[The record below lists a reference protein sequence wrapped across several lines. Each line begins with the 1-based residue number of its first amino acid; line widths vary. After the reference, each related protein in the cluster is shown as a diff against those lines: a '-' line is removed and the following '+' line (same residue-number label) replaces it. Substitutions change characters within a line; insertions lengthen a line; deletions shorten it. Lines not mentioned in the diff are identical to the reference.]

1 MLLSVIMLLWF
12 LFLELLLLNGLEF
25 ILDLL
30 WNFLMSS
37 ILQMLQALCHLHWLF
52 IWIFILVIET
62 INRNHT
68 TLAIPRDIDLL
79 TLLVRRVFGAPVRI
93 LSVDHLT
100 ALMFSIRVSYFTPPL
115 ITVKSVLQRSLSQEE
130 EIQELIPQQAS
141 VLWWAWLFYSLRNF
155 LRAVIP

>member
-1 MLLSVIMLLWF
+1 
-12 LFLELLLLNGLEF
+12 
-25 ILDLL
+25 
-30 WNFLMSS
+30 
-37 ILQMLQALCHLHWLF
+37 MLQALCHLHWLF

-141 VLWWAWLFYSLRNF
+141 VL
-155 LRAVIP
+155 